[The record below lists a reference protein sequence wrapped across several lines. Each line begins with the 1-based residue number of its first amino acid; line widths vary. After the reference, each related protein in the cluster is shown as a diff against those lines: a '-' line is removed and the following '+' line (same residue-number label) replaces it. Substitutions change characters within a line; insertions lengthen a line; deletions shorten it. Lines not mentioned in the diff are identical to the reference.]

1 MMIIAFSDKTGKML
15 PRVVCKKFKHCAPIV
30 RTDCGL
36 VMYHFVRRGHIY
48 KIKLRD
54 CDIRRMTQMG
64 WKFCYI
70 NGECNRYFNPHHAM
84 TCVGLTKRAIGI
96 HRWQIQTP
104 DSLYRYLN

>member
-54 CDIRRMTQMG
+54 CDI
-64 WKFCYI
+64 
-70 NGECNRYFNPHHAM
+70 
-84 TCVGLTKRAIGI
+84 
-96 HRWQIQTP
+96 
-104 DSLYRYLN
+104 